1 MLGPKF
7 RQETDDQPKGEVTL
21 YQETHMH
28 SVDYAAMLWKDV
40 CLSVH
45 PSHAGTESKRLNI

>member
-28 SVDYAAMLWKDV
+28 SVDYAAMPWKDV